1 MPSTLHCKLVIHWP
15 PPLAEGASG
24 SKGESGIWVVGLDP
38 TVICRVI
45 GRGNGGDRTVASTGS
60 AASLDV
66 ITNTLY
72 VKTYRTTVSFTHY
85 MPKP

>member
-1 MPSTLHCKLVIHWP
+1 M
-15 PPLAEGASG
+15 G
-24 SKGESGIWVVGLDP
+24 VGLDP

-45 GRGNGGDRTVASTGS
+45 GRGKLMVVTVASTGS

-72 VKTYRTTVSFTHY
+72 VKTYQTTVSFTHY

>member
-1 MPSTLHCKLVIHWP
+1 M
-15 PPLAEGASG
+15 
-24 SKGESGIWVVGLDP
+24 VV
-38 TVICRVI
+38 
-45 GRGNGGDRTVASTGS
+45 TVASTGS

-72 VKTYRTTVSFTHY
+72 VKTYRTTVSFKHY